1 MENIL
6 VTKSSADYELIDSG
20 DGEKLER
27 YGKVVLS
34 RPDPQ
39 VLWSR
44 SAPEKWKSAD
54 AVYTRSGTSGKWKIL
69 KEIPE
74 PWRAT
79 FGGITFAL
87 KLQPSKH
94 LGVFPEQSAQWA
106 WLSEKVKKEISSR
119 KKISVLNLFGYSG
132 GATLACAKAGAEVC
146 HVDSSEFA
154 VDLAHQNAVLSGLDK
169 KPIRF
174 IVDDARKFVE
184 REIKRGNK
192 YDIVLLDPPV
202 YGKGVKNEVWRIEK
216 DLAPLLLRLKQI
228 LSPKPIAVVL
238 NGYASGYSHTT
249 YAQILETM
257 TKDLNGK
264 ISSGQLTIEESDSK
278 RVLPCGIFA
287 RFES

>member
-74 PWRAT
+74 PWRTT